1 VGGLWEEIGRLQ
13 FEFLLR
19 QGLAPSDCFL
29 DIACGSL
36 RGGVH
41 FINYLNPGNYLGIEK
56 QRRLVELG
64 IEKELGREALLK
76 QKPEFLFSGDFE
88 FHRFSKIPSYSIAQS
103 LLTHLAPSD
112 IHTCLR
118 NLRAFVKD
126 GHVAFATFIRR
137 GFFMQQRGVPSSRL
151 LPLLRGGN
159 GCLRD
164 ARRLEADLHR

>member
-1 VGGLWEEIGRLQ
+1 MGSRP
-13 FEFLLR
+13 R

-29 DIACGSL
+29 DIACGSP

-41 FINYLNPGNYLGIEK
+41 FINYLDPGNYLGIEK

-64 IEKELGREALLK
+64 IEKELGRAAFLK
-76 QKPEFLFSGDFE
+76 QKPEFIISGDFE

-103 LLTHLAPSD
+103 LLTHLVPSG

-126 GHVAFATFIRR
+126 GHVAFATFFEGILHATARSPILTFASITPWR
-137 GFFMQQRGVPSSRL
+137 KWTPSAGAWAGSRL
-151 LPLLRGGN
+151 TSVIGTIPGTR
-159 GCLRD
+159 
-164 ARRLEADLHR
+164 